1 MKIKTLSVLAL
12 TLCMSACQSKDELN
26 MVVGTYTDGESKGMY
41 SYTFNQET
49 GKATP
54 LSEVDIS
61 NPSYLTFSKNGDFIY
76 SVSENEGDEA
86 TANAFSFNKKSGEM
100 KLINRQKTQGA
111 HPCYIAT
118 DGKNVVAANYTGGS
132 FTTFNI
138 EKDGSLSPATSIN
151 NFKDSH
157 IGPDTIRQSS
167 SHIHCTVFAPDGKHL
182 FVTDLGGDRL
192 YKYEIK
198 DKKIATEKPSYTTI
212 AAGSGPRHFTFAP
225 NGKHAYLI
233 NELSGTVVCYL
244 YHPDGLLEP
253 LQTLQADTV
262 GGRGSA
268 DIHISPD
275 GKYLYA
281 SNRLQSDGIAIFK
294 IDSASGKLTKAGYQ
308 LTGIYP
314 RNFVITPNGKFLLV
328 ACRDSNVIQVYRRD
342 PKTGLLADTKQ
353 DISLSE
359 PVCIQLVAR
368 Y

>member
-1 MKIKTLSVLAL
+1 MRITILSLLAL
-12 TLCMSACQSKDELN
+12 SLCMSACQSKDELS

-41 SYTFNQET
+41 SYTFNQQT

-54 LSEVDIS
+54 LSEVEIS
-61 NPSYLTFSKNGDFIY
+61 NPSYLTISKNGDFIY

-86 TANAFSFNKKSGEM
+86 TANAFSFDKKSGEM
-100 KLINRQKTQGA
+100 ILINRQKTQGA

-132 FTTFNI
+132 FTTFEI
-138 EKDGSLSPATSIN
+138 EKDGSLSPATSFN
-151 NFKDSH
+151 NFREKH

-167 SHIHCTVFAPDGKHL
+167 SHIHCAVFAPDSKHL
-182 FVTDLGGDRL
+182 FVTDLGADRL
-192 YKYEIK
+192 YQYEINHK
-198 DKKIATEKPSYTTI
+198 RIATEKPSFTTI

-233 NELSGTVVCYL
+233 NELSGTVVCYH
-244 YHPDGLLEP
+244 YQQDMLEP
-253 LQTLQADTV
+253 LQTVHADSV

-281 SNRLQSDGIAIFK
+281 SNRLQSDGIAIFSMDQK
-294 IDSASGKLTKAGYQ
+294 SGKLTKVGYQ
-308 LTGIYP
+308 LTGIHP
-314 RNFVITPNGKFLLV
+314 RNFIITPNGKFLLV
-328 ACRDSNVIQVYRRD
+328 ACRDSNTIQVYLRD

-353 DISLSE
+353 NIALSK
-359 PVCIQLVAR
+359 PVCIQFATSN
-368 Y
+368 